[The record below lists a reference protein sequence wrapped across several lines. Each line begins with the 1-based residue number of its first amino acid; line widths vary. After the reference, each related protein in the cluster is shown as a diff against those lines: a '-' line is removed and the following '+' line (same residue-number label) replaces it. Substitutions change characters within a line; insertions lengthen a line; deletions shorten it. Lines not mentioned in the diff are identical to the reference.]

1 MRGKVIAVCRGKKK
15 GKPKEDVGS
24 GFFEENFGLVGDA
37 HAGTK
42 KQVSILDQEIVKE
55 LSRQTGLSFPPGA
68 FAENL
73 LIAGIDSKLLTPG
86 KILKIGRVLL
96 KVEMIGKEANL
107 VHSYN
112 YKGYSLLPRHGIFA
126 RVIQSGLIKNG
137 DQIELLNH
145 SP

>member
-1 MRGKVIAVCRGKKK
+1 MKGKIIAVCRGKEK

-24 GFFEENFGLVGDA
+24 GFFEEGVGLIGDA

-42 KQVSILDQEIVKE
+42 KQVSILAQEKVQE
-55 LSRQTGLSFPPGA
+55 LSRQTGLFFPPGA

-86 KILKIGRVLL
+86 KTLKIGRVLL
-96 KVEMIGKEANL
+96 KVEMIGKEPNL
-107 VHSYN
+107 RHSYN
-112 YKGYSLLPRHGIFA
+112 YKGYSLLPRYGIFA
-126 RVIQSGLIKNG
+126 RVIQNGIIRNG

>member
-1 MRGKVIAVCRGKKK
+1 MKGKIIAVCRGKEK

-24 GFFEENFGLVGDA
+24 GFFEEGVGLIGDA

-42 KQVSILDQEIVKE
+42 KQVSILAQEKVQE

-73 LIAGIDSKLLTPG
+73 QIAGIDSKLLTPG
-86 KILKIGRVLL
+86 KTLKIGRVLL
-96 KVEMIGKEANL
+96 KIEMIGKEPNL
-107 VHSYN
+107 THSYN
-112 YKGYSLLPRHGIFA
+112 YKGYSLLPRYGIFA
-126 RVIQSGLIKNG
+126 RVIQNGIIRNG